1 MFEQNVNV
9 SVFRLS
15 RCVMHNLIF

>member
-1 MFEQNVNV
+1 MFKQNVNV
-9 SVFRLS
+9 SVFWLS